1 LHQHPVLVNRFS
13 IISVPRK
20 SGHLK
25 IPSYISF
32 DLKSIRARIMPRLTP
47 DNKKEARIVPGL
59 KKSSI
64 YGYFGNRTIL
74 KWPVIP
80 IPRKDLMKI
89 ILLASQDTK
98 PARTRLW
105 GWKGHCRVLKSG
117 VFFKTEGKYDDK
129 MVLRG
134 YGIDFQVLWE
144 KRHGICPIVSSSLLS
159 IFYPLNR
166 FDILN
171 TQPVK

>member
-47 DNKKEARIVPGL
+47 DNKKEALIVPGL

-80 IPRKDLMKI
+80 IPSQDLMKI

-117 VFFKTEGKYDDK
+117 VFFKTGGKYDDIL
-129 MVLRG
+129 VLRW
-134 YGIDFQVLWE
+134 YGNDVHVLLE
-144 KRHGICPIVSSSLLS
+144 KHPGICPIVFTLT
-159 IFYPLNR
+159 FH
-166 FDILN
+166 FF
-171 TQPVK
+171 PVE